1 MSRGKVATRIA
12 RVAEKRRL
20 RNSAVKSR
28 MKTAIGKTEKVIAS
42 GDMEL
47 AQKEMIK
54 VVSSIDRAVSKGVI
68 HRNRGAR
75 LKSQLTRESNQA
87 ILKEKGG

>member
-1 MSRGKVATRIA
+1 MSRGKVATKIA

-28 MKTAIGKTEKVIAS
+28 MKTAIGKTKKAVAS
-42 GDMEL
+42 GDIEL

-54 VVSSIDRAVSKGVI
+54 AISSIDKAVSKGVI
-68 HRNRGAR
+68 HRNKGAR
-75 LKSQLTRESNQA
+75 LKSQLTRKLNQA
-87 ILKEKGG
+87 VLKEKGE

>member
-54 VVSSIDRAVSKGVI
+54 TVSSIDRAVSKGVI
-68 HRNRGAR
+68 HRNKGAR
-75 LKSQLTRESNQA
+75 LKSQLTRESNPA
-87 ILKEKGG
+87 ILKDKEG

>member
-1 MSRGKVATRIA
+1 
-12 RVAEKRRL
+12 
-20 RNSAVKSR
+20 

-47 AQKEMIK
+47 AQKGMIK
-54 VVSSIDRAVSKGVI
+54 AVSSIDRAVSKGVI

-75 LKSQLTRESNQA
+75 LKSQLTRELNQA